1 MNKNKYISPQTTLI
15 EIKTGNILDGSGLT
29 VNDTLPGDGNTVV
42 MTKGNG
48 SYNIWD
54 DDED

>member
-1 MNKNKYISPQTTLI
+1 MNKNKYISPQTALI
-15 EIKTGNILDGSGLT
+15 EIKTGNILDGST
-29 VNDTLPGDGNTVV
+29 VNDTLPGDGNNVV

>member
-15 EIKTGNILDGSGLT
+15 EIKTGNILDGST
-29 VNDTLPGDGNTVV
+29 VNDTLPEDKNNVV
-42 MTKGNG
+42 MTKGNA
-48 SYNIWD
+48 SFNIWD

>member
-15 EIKTGNILDGSGLT
+15 EIKTGNILDGST
-29 VNDTLPGDGNTVV
+29 VNDALPEDKNNVV